1 MIQEAT
7 DRIRQMEL
15 YFDILQKIESE
26 NPEALRKDASIKAI
40 LQTLTQYYENGQWL
54 RDYELDEM
62 GLLPQNLKRGV
73 LAQDAV
79 YDFLDRIKNLNGQDD
94 AAPNDNQA

>member
-15 YFDILQKIESE
+15 YFDMLLKTESE
-26 NPEALRKDASIKAI
+26 NPEALREDVSIKEI

-54 RDYELDEM
+54 REVYPR
-62 GLLPQNLKRGV
+62 GSTSLPQAAHINPLSFLVKR
-73 LAQDAV
+73 LLSIV
-79 YDFLDRIKNLNGQDD
+79 YLSLRLSLSH
-94 AAPNDNQA
+94 